1 MYQQM
6 KRITSVF
13 ACSAAATV
21 VLFCLNVFF
30 GSVDIPAA
38 GVCDVLL
45 GRSSNEAWRFIVLE
59 SRLVQ
64 AVTAMLGGAALSAAG
79 LMLQT
84 CFANP
89 LADTSILGVNAGAS
103 LGAAL
108 AIMLLGGGLASAT
121 LPVSG
126 FVLVLVAAFVGSAA
140 VLAML
145 SAFAAVLRS
154 NLMLLISGIMVSY
167 VTSAFI
173 SLLSSFARTWFLC
186 MVW

>member
-1 MYQQM
+1 M

-13 ACSAAATV
+13 ACGAAATV

-38 GVCDVLL
+38 GGCDVLL

-103 LGAAL
+103 LGVAWRRPCVCNAAC
-108 AIMLLGGGLASAT
+108 LGLCARACCRVCRFGCRAGNAFGLCSRIAQQ
-121 LPVSG
+121 
-126 FVLVLVAAFVGSAA
+126 
-140 VLAML
+140 
-145 SAFAAVLRS
+145 
-154 NLMLLISGIMVSY
+154 SY
-167 VTSAFI
+167 VVDF
-173 SLLSSFARTWFLC
+173 RNYG
-186 MVW
+186 